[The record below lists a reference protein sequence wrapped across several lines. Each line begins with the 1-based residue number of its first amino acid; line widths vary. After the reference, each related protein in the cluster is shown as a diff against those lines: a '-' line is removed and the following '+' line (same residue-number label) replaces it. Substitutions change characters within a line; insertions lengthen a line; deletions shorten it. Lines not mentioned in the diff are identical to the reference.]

1 MKKVLF
7 TVALVFGAMVASA
20 QVSVVKEAK
29 AKKGNPVEA
38 AKIIEAALTNP
49 ETANDPETWKLAGDF
64 QKAIYDAENEKLYL
78 SQVDKSKV
86 ADLPKLYNSLLKMFE
101 YYTKCDEVEQAGV
114 ANGTIKKAKLRKKNA
129 ETLLQVRPNLANGGI
144 EAFNTND
151 YASAQKFFSLYV
163 DVVENPMFADK
174 AEALKA
180 DTLNALYANYATM
193 AAGLRDPKDVDAVI
207 KYGTIGKEDKNEG
220 WRGLMCMAEVYGNKE
235 SGDSIKWL
243 EVVKEGAEKFPQQ
256 DFFVGS
262 IMDYYLQKGL
272 YDEGLTQIEK
282 MLASNE
288 KPFLLYVKGALLY
301 EKKDYAAAH
310 EAYDKVIAKNEGD
323 TPETSLVAE
332 AYAKKGDCYFF
343 PAQTIVEENST
354 LAIDDPKYATNEA
367 KIKEAYEQAKPFYEK
382 AKELEPDNKNIWCQQ
397 LLRIYWALNKAEYEA
412 LEKEMAY

>member
-310 EAYDKVIAKNEGD
+310 VAYDKVIAKNEGD

-382 AKELEPDNKNIWCQQ
+382 AKELEPDNKNIWGQQ
-397 LLRIYWALNKAEYEA
+397 LLRIYWA
-412 LEKEMAY
+412 